1 MTIANKITALMVA
14 GNVSDRE
21 LADKTCIPR
30 TTLKRRMIRGD
41 WLVVELLS
49 VAKAF
54 GVKFDDVLPDSLA
67 SMTEAG
73 AER

>member
-1 MTIANKITALMVA
+1 MSIAEKIAALMVA

-21 LADKTCIPR
+21 LADKTGIPR

>member
-1 MTIANKITALMVA
+1 MSIAEKIAALMVA

-21 LADKTCIPR
+21 LADKTGIPR

-73 AER
+73 A